1 MHLDTIGLVAG
12 VLTTSAW
19 LPQLLRTWQARSAD
33 GLSWSYLAI
42 LSSGIALWITYGV
55 VAANAPVVIANS
67 VTFTLVSAV
76 VGIKA
81 SARRRARIVEM
92 ANVDMPST
100 LHGQPAVIRCRGAGS
115 ALTTLRSS

>member
-33 GLSWSYLAI
+33 GLSWPYLAI

-55 VAANAPVVIANS
+55 LTANAPVVIANS

-92 ANVDMPST
+92 ANADRPST
-100 LHGQPAVIRCRGAGS
+100 VHGQPAVVRCRAAGS
-115 ALTTLRSS
+115 AWTTSAA